1 MRRFIGLLALIWVL
15 VITPYVGASAQVAPY
30 CQPDQAPQFRLG
42 LAHLKAQ
49 VGLDMGDP
57 IECEHADAQSGD
69 VLQQTT
75 TGLAIHFSTSDMPTF
90 TTGHDHWALTPD
102 GVAHWTGWHTG
113 MAPPGTVI
121 RTAEAD
127 SELPPPAAPLA
138 SLEAV
143 TVVEVSDPAHGTL
156 VISHQGSLYQLETS
170 AECLGTLPT
179 IGEVMFTRSA
189 GAFAEAGSD
198 VILSVGQPAC
208 SVLGIHR
215 L

>member
-1 MRRFIGLLALIWVL
+1 MRCFMGLLALIWVL
-15 VITPYVGASAQVAPY
+15 VITPYASASAQVAPY
-30 CQPDQAPQFRLG
+30 CQADEAPQFRLG

-49 VGLDMGDP
+49 VGLEMGEP
-57 IECEHADAQSGD
+57 IECEHADTESGD

-90 TTGHDHWALTPD
+90 TTGHDHWALTP
-102 GVAHWTGWHTG
+102 GGIAHWTGWHTG

-121 RTAEAD
+121 PTAEAN
-127 SELPPPAAPLA
+127 SELPLGAASLA
-138 SLEAV
+138 SVEAV

-156 VISHQGSLYQLETS
+156 IISHQGSLYQLEMR
-170 AECLGTLPT
+170 AECMGTLPT
-179 IGEVMFTRSA
+179 IGQVMFTRSA

-198 VILSVGQPAC
+198 VILSVGHPAC
-208 SVLGIHR
+208 SVLGSHR